1 MSGSRSTA
9 CPRPRAGGSMSA
21 VTSVA
26 SMMSDAMPA
35 RRSRCVPALDTLVT
49 GPGTA
54 PTGRPSC
61 AARAATFGEPQR

>member
-1 MSGSRSTA
+1 MSGSRSTI
-9 CPRPRAGGSMSA
+9 CPLPRAGGSMSA

-26 SMMSDAMPA
+26 LVMSDAMPSPN
-35 RRSRCVPALDTLVT
+35 SRCVPALDALVT

-61 AARAATFGEPQR
+61 AARAATLREPER